1 MKKVF
6 DEIHGYIELN
16 DMETKIMD
24 SPVFQRL
31 RRIRQTSLA
40 FLVYP
45 GAMHTR
51 FSHSLGTFHLA
62 TRVGNRLINEGHIN
76 HDEALL
82 LRLASL
88 LHDIGQFPFSHSLEP
103 IYISRDKVS
112 SSVIRDFII
121 YSDKEIEEAL
131 GEYSIDKKQIVDI
144 YNTSSMLGCIID
156 SDVDIDRM
164 DYLLRDSR
172 HTGVQLGNL
181 DLERLIDTV
190 SYNENKIVN
199 IIEKGLNTLENFYIS
214 RLHMYQAVYYH
225 KTILGYELYMRELYR
240 QVMEYC
246 CPEVLTWSFLK
257 ESIQTDSFP
266 YWDDEWV
273 YSKLHSVLS
282 DENAPDQLKFRIKN
296 FLDRKGPKMVYENVS
311 FNDFQRSSMEM
322 SEIVS
327 KLQKYGIPEDSVY
340 PFEEIIRIIDKSKLK
355 VNSKKGQVKN
365 IAELQNTLLN
375 SIPNSITI
383 RRIYVDYTYAKRARE
398 LIP

>member
-1 MKKVF
+1 M
-6 DEIHGYIELN
+6 
-16 DMETKIMD
+16 
-24 SPVFQRL
+24 
-31 RRIRQTSLA
+31 
-40 FLVYP
+40 
-45 GAMHTR
+45 
-51 FSHSLGTFHLA
+51 
-62 TRVGNRLINEGHIN
+62 
-76 HDEALL
+76 
-82 LRLASL
+82 
-88 LHDIGQFPFSHSLEP
+88 
-103 IYISRDKVS
+103 S